1 MKPTPA
7 MKPKIR
13 ALRPDDRTTWQTLW
27 TGYLD
32 FYRVTLPPEVTNGTW
47 DRLVDAEVDIH
58 GLVAEGPATG
68 QVVGIV
74 HFLFH
79 PVTWSAAPRCYLE
92 DLFVSD
98 QARRT
103 GAGRAL
109 IEAVYDAADARQA
122 DQVYWLTEEGNH
134 VARRL
139 YDQVGQHT
147 PFIKYRR

>member
-1 MKPTPA
+1 MKS
-7 MKPKIR
+7 KIR
-13 ALRPDDRTTWQTLW
+13 ALLPEDRIAWETLW
-27 TGYLD
+27 TGYLH
-32 FYRVTLPPEVTNGTW
+32 FYRVELPADVTNVTW
-47 DRLVDAEVDIH
+47 ERLLDTDVDIH
-58 GLVAEGPATG
+58 GLVAEEPSNG

-79 PVTWSAAPRCYLE
+79 PVTWSVSPRCYLE

-98 QARRT
+98 DARGT

-122 DQVYWLTEEGNH
+122 DQVYWLTEDDNE

-139 YDQVGQHT
+139 YDRVGQHT